1 MLALEL
7 IGGAVVLLGVAFVLA
22 RQMPVFGDEPDDLI
36 DSGLPED
43 RSLQSIDIPR
53 LRFRIGLRGYRMSD
67 VDDALEAAE
76 LALAEWEQRAA
87 AAEEAAR
94 PKRYDAPGG
103 GPLARGRGRHVPSA
117 PAHVSSD
124 ARPAPTEGP
133 LSRGR
138 THPASSEPEPEPVAD
153 PEPRES
159 DESA

>member
-7 IGGAVVLLGVAFVLA
+7 VGGAVVLLGVAFVLA
-22 RQMPVFGDEPDDLI
+22 RQLPVFDDEADDSI

-87 AAEEAAR
+87 AAEEVAR

-138 THPASSEPEPEPVAD
+138 THPPAPESDTADEPEQEG
-153 PEPRES
+153 ES
-159 DESA
+159 RDETA